1 MEVVRGDDVSF
12 RIPPIL
18 VLFGD
23 EVCYLGKV
31 SVKVNGVI
39 SPSFRPTRGIRQGD
53 LMSPYL
59 FLLCSE
65 GLTSMLKA
73 RGPQYISKGVRVS
86 RHAPW
91 ISHLLF
97 AEDCLIFT
105 QASKRGADRIAEI
118 LELYNRG

>member
-1 MEVVRGDDVSF
+1 
-12 RIPPIL
+12 
-18 VLFGD
+18 
-23 EVCYLGKV
+23 
-31 SVKVNGVI
+31 
-39 SPSFRPTRGIRQGD
+39 
-53 LMSPYL
+53 
-59 FLLCSE
+59 
-65 GLTSMLKA
+65 MLKA